1 MLYKAKSKKDFKK
14 FQCLLEEYI
23 AELHTISETVKVRK
37 GKALKKDYF
46 DIPDM
51 DYFLIKEK
59 NIIIGFALIGYRS
72 NCKIGVDKYI
82 SEFYI
87 IPQYR
92 RKYCGEKAI
101 KEILKDTN
109 SAILAIL
116 KKNTVAEKFW
126 TKIFEN
132 WRLKEIVDDDDVFF
146 YTYEKEA

>member
-1 MLYKAKSKKDFKK
+1 M
-14 FQCLLEEYI
+14 EEYI
-23 AELHTISETVKVRK
+23 SELHSISETVKVRK
-37 GKALKKDYF
+37 GKELKKDYF

-92 RKYCGEKAI
+92 RKHCGEKAI
-101 KEILKDTN
+101 KEILQDTN
-109 SAILAIL
+109 SAILAIKVSTL
-116 KKNTVAEKFW
+116 LSDTGKKYSCG
-126 TKIFEN
+126 KILVKDFRKLAVE
-132 WRLKEIVDDDDVFF
+132 RDC
-146 YTYEKEA
+146 